1 MNIEVFGHGALCYS
15 YSGRCLMSSFLGGR
29 SGNRGLCAQPCRMRY
44 TLLDKYQSKVSDD
57 NYQLSTK
64 DLCTYNNVGKL
75 VDCGVDCIKI
85 EGRMKSSEYVSCTT
99 YCYKNAVN
107 GNINKEDN
115 LLLNLAFNRSLTGGY
130 ILDNSPEDVVGRTQ
144 PGSNGY
150 PIGVVSKANP
160 KQITIKLLNKDYPVK
175 FVNGD
180 GLKFEYAGKSYG
192 MYISRIFSQNKYKI
206 IISNEKNIFLNEGTV
221 VYITYSKYL
230 HDKTKAII
238 NEKHTNKIPL
248 NIEVNVNNDRQ
259 LEVKCTVEDSKKSFY
274 YTSEEKF
281 EKAQKRPL
289 TQESVNKQLQK
300 TGESKFVIKN
310 INYKNFP
317 DDLFMSIST
326 LNDIRR
332 KILKDVKNNLDT
344 LYLPQKEDLEHV
356 KENIRNF
363 KSIHYK
369 KEIEYKQKSNKSPL
383 KWNVYVQNIKQAKL
397 IGNYKFINSV
407 YYDASYNYDNIHD
420 YTRGIFDELEQIRNI
435 LPEDVELVWVLPQL
449 LQDKD
454 LSHISEILVKLR
466 FENIDV
472 KIQTD
477 NIAIADNLDSSCY
490 ANYLNIYNNYTIE
503 KLSENDLFER
513 MVVSNEISMDDIK
526 YLQSTKDNLE
536 YIIFG
541 YNQLMISKDNFEDI
555 IDERIDNYYFLKDKR
570 DNRYRLVFDCNK
582 NSHIYDYRIANLK
595 DYINEFEDSGIS
607 SLSID
612 LRHFNSTDS
621 KRILD
626 YFCNVIN
633 NPENNKLE
641 LAQADDFYT
650 LNIEKGLYVNKK

>member
-1 MNIEVFGHGALCYS
+1 MSPVGSMDVLKSAVFSGADCVYLSGKMYGARDFADNFTHDEIKDAVEFCHNFNVKVYVTVNISILEKEIIDVIDYVYFLYSHGVDAVIIQDIGLGNIIHKLIPRLELHASTQMTIYDYTFVKWLYDNGYSNCNISREVSIGTISSIIKRLKKYDYDMNIEVFGHGALCYS

-44 TLLDKYQSKVSDD
+44 TLLDKYQTNISDD

-64 DLCTYNNVGKL
+64 DLCTYNDVKKL

-130 ILDNSPEDVVGRTQ
+130 ILENSPEDVVGRSQ

-160 KQITIKLLNKDYPVK
+160 KQITIKLLNKDYPIK

-192 MYISRIFSQNKYKI
+192 MYISKIFSQNKYKI

-248 NIEVNVNNDRQ
+248 NLEVNINNERQ
-259 LEVKCTVEDSKKSFY
+259 LEVKCTVEDSKKSFH

-344 LYLPQKEDLEHV
+344 LYLPQKDDLTQV

-363 KSIHYK
+363 KTIHYK
-369 KEIEYKQKSNKSPL
+369 K
-383 KWNVYVQNIKQAKL
+383 
-397 IGNYKFINSV
+397 
-407 YYDASYNYDNIHD
+407 
-420 YTRGIFDELEQIRNI
+420 
-435 LPEDVELVWVLPQL
+435 
-449 LQDKD
+449 
-454 LSHISEILVKLR
+454 
-466 FENIDV
+466 
-472 KIQTD
+472 
-477 NIAIADNLDSSCY
+477 
-490 ANYLNIYNNYTIE
+490 
-503 KLSENDLFER
+503 
-513 MVVSNEISMDDIK
+513 
-526 YLQSTKDNLE
+526 
-536 YIIFG
+536 
-541 YNQLMISKDNFEDI
+541 
-555 IDERIDNYYFLKDKR
+555 
-570 DNRYRLVFDCNK
+570 
-582 NSHIYDYRIANLK
+582 
-595 DYINEFEDSGIS
+595 
-607 SLSID
+607 
-612 LRHFNSTDS
+612 
-621 KRILD
+621 
-626 YFCNVIN
+626 
-633 NPENNKLE
+633 
-641 LAQADDFYT
+641 
-650 LNIEKGLYVNKK
+650 